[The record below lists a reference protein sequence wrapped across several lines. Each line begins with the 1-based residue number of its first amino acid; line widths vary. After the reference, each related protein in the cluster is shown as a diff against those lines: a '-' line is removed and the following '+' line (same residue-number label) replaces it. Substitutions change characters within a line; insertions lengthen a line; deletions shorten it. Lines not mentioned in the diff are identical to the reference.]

1 MSNTQALKTHLP
13 CDDCGSSDAL
23 SVYHDH
29 TYCYSCTA
37 FKRTKNNNQHN
48 NENVY
53 KMETNLRP
61 KPFRGLSED
70 TVKFFGVTVSEDNNT
85 HHYPYYNES
94 GAPVGTKVRN
104 VINKNFFSQGDIK
117 EGLLFGQNLFRNTGK
132 YITICEGEVDAMS
145 AYQMLGS
152 KWSVVSIKSGAQS
165 AVKDVKKNF
174 EYLDSFE
181 NVVICFDNDEPGKLA
196 AEKVAQLFS
205 PRKAKIVPLVE
216 KDANDYLQKNKIK
229 DFVNAWWNAKLYI
242 PDGIL
247 SSSSMIASLG
257 ESDDMQSIPYPFGGL
272 NRITDGMREGEM
284 VVVTAETGVG
294 KTSFLREIC
303 FNLLKN
309 TKENIGTLFLEE
321 TPKISSVGLTAM
333 EADVPAHK
341 FKKVLE
347 PKDREEF
354 GRRILG
360 DDRIYFYDSFGSM
373 DIDNLL
379 AKIRYYAKGLDCK
392 FIILDHISIIVSD
405 GRNGADERKILDE
418 IATKL
423 KTLTIE
429 LGICLLAV
437 VHVNRQGQ
445 IRGTAGIEQLA
456 NMVVGLKRDRLSEDD
471 IERNTTD
478 VVVWKNR
485 WTGETGTACHL
496 YYDPTTG
503 RMTERDMSDVEDV
516 EQEEKVNS

>member
-1 MSNTQALKTHLP
+1 MSDTQALQTHLP

-23 SVYHDH
+23 ALYDNHS
-29 TYCYSCTA
+29 YCYSCQT
-37 FKRTKNNNQHN
+37 FKWNNDNSN
-48 NENVY
+48 KNVY
-53 KMETNLRP
+53 KMETNLRY
-61 KPFRGLSED
+61 KSFRGLSEE
-70 TVKFFGVTVSEDNNT
+70 TSKFFGVTVSEDNNT
-85 HHYPYYNES
+85 HHYPYYDSTGNV
-94 GAPVGTKVRN
+94 VGTKVRN

-152 KWSVVSIKSGAQS
+152 KWPVVSIKNGGQS
-165 AVKDVKKNF
+165 AVRDVKKNF
-174 EYLDSFE
+174 EYLDSFD
-181 NVVICFDNDEPGKLA
+181 NVVICFDNDEVGKIA
-196 AEKVAQLFS
+196 SEKVAQLFS

-216 KDANDYLQKNKIK
+216 KDANDYLQKNKLK
-229 DFVNAWWNAKLYI
+229 DFVNAWWNAKGYV

-247 SSSSMIASLG
+247 ASSSLISSL
-257 ESDDMQSIPYPFGGL
+257 SKNDDIQSIAYPWSGL

-284 VVVTAETGVG
+284 VVITAETVVG

-341 FKKVLE
+341 FKKVLD

-354 GRRILG
+354 GKRILA
-360 DDRIYFYDSFGSM
+360 DDRVYFYDSFGSM

-456 NMVVGLKRDRLSEDD
+456 NMVVGLKRDRLAEDD

-496 YYDPTTG
+496 YYDPSTG
-503 RMTERDMSDVEDV
+503 RMTERDMSDVENV

>member
-1 MSNTQALKTHLP
+1 
-13 CDDCGSSDAL
+13 
-23 SVYHDH
+23 
-29 TYCYSCTA
+29 
-37 FKRTKNNNQHN
+37 
-48 NENVY
+48 
-53 KMETNLRP
+53 
-61 KPFRGLSED
+61 
-70 TVKFFGVTVSEDNNT
+70 
-85 HHYPYYNES
+85 
-94 GAPVGTKVRN
+94 
-104 VINKNFFSQGDIK
+104 
-117 EGLLFGQNLFRNTGK
+117 
-132 YITICEGEVDAMS
+132 
-145 AYQMLGS
+145 
-152 KWSVVSIKSGAQS
+152 
-165 AVKDVKKNF
+165 
-174 EYLDSFE
+174 
-181 NVVICFDNDEPGKLA
+181 
-196 AEKVAQLFS
+196 
-205 PRKAKIVPLVE
+205 
-216 KDANDYLQKNKIK
+216 
-229 DFVNAWWNAKLYI
+229 
-242 PDGIL
+242 
-247 SSSSMIASLG
+247 
-257 ESDDMQSIPYPFGGL
+257 
-272 NRITDGMREGEM
+272 MRQGEM
-284 VVVTAETGVG
+284 VIVTAETGVG

-303 FNLLKN
+303 FNLLKS

-333 EADVPAHK
+333 EADIPAHK

-347 PKDREEF
+347 PKDRQEF
-354 GRRILG
+354 GKRLLS

-392 FIILDHISIIVSD
+392 FVILDHISIIVSD

-456 NMVVGLKRDRLSEDD
+456 NMVVGLKRDRLAEDD

-496 YYDPTTG
+496 YYDPSTG